1 MGWNSWNAF
10 EAKIDEAKIFA
21 IADAMV
27 ASGMR
32 DAGYR
37 YLVLDDGW
45 LRKER
50 DEKGDLV
57 ADPIKFPNGMKA
69 VGDYLH
75 KKGLLFGIYQDR
87 GRLTCQGLAGS
98 YLHEQADMTLF
109 ASWGVDYLKLD
120 SCYAEANKRLS
131 SDDYSLYRDAIRKT
145 GRPMVLSM
153 SDFGN
158 GAWTWGGEKIGQ
170 LWRTSY
176 DIYPN
181 MGSVYACAETSA
193 GAEVIHPAFNGLGQF
208 AGPGHWNDPDMLQ
221 VGNLKDE
228 AQNRTHFAL
237 WCILAAPLMAGND
250 LRSMTESV
258 KTALTAREVIAINQD
273 SRGIQGYRVVK
284 EDGHEIYNKPLA
296 DGTTAVLLLN
306 KNAQP
311 AALTVPWDRIG
322 LKGKQRVRDLWLRK
336 DLGSFEGGFTTP
348 RLAQH
353 EHLLLRVGSRG
364 RPLPAPEPL
373 PLERY
378 TVTKSGT
385 TYLSEL
391 CYIWKHGHAPVI
403 EAGTKN
409 LRGEGK
415 CALSYKLS
423 GRAARFQA
431 TVSLDSTNAPQI
443 EGRFRVLEE
452 DFFGNKVLFDSG
464 KLKREALPK
473 TIDIDVTGKTCLMLE
488 FTGDKA
494 VGTWADARVVA

>member
-10 EAKIDEAKIFA
+10 EAKIDEKKIFA

-50 DEKGDLV
+50 DNNGNLV
-57 ADPIKFPNGMKA
+57 ADPAKFPNGMKA

-75 KKGLLFGIYQDR
+75 RRGLLFGIYEDR

-98 YLHEQADMTLF
+98 YKHEQADITSF
-109 ASWGVDYLKLD
+109 AAWGVDYLKLD
-120 SCYAEANKRLS
+120 SCYAEANQRLS
-131 SDDYSLYRDAIRKT
+131 SDDYTLYRDAIRKT
-145 GRPMVLSM
+145 GRPIVLSI

-158 GAWTWGGEKIGQ
+158 GAWAWGGEKIGQ

-176 DIYPN
+176 DIYPD
-181 MGSVYACAETSA
+181 MGSVYACAETST
-193 GAEVIHPAFNGLGQF
+193 GAEVTHPAFNGLGQF

-221 VGNLKDE
+221 VGNLKSDTE
-228 AQNRTHFAL
+228 NRTHFAL

-250 LRSMTESV
+250 LRSMSESV
-258 KTALTAREVIAINQD
+258 KAILTAKEVIAVNQD
-273 SRGIQGYRVVK
+273 PRGIQGRRILK
-284 EDGHEIYNKPLA
+284 QEGLEIYHKPLA

-306 KNAQP
+306 KSDRP
-311 AALTVPWDRIG
+311 APITVPFSALG
-322 LKGKQRVRDLWLRK
+322 LTGKQPVRDLWLRK
-336 DLGSFEGGFTTP
+336 SLGTFTESFTSP

-353 EHLLLRVGSRG
+353 EHLLLKIGTRG

-378 TVTKSGT
+378 TITQSGI
-385 TYLSEL
+385 TYLSDL
-391 CYIWKHGHAPVI
+391 CYIWRSGHPPVS
-403 EAGTKN
+403 ERKN
-409 LRGEGK
+409 LHCEAK
-415 CALSYKLS
+415 SVAMYKLD
-423 GRAARFQA
+423 GRAQRFQA
-431 TVSLDSTNAPQI
+431 TVSIADTTPPTV
-443 EGRFRVLEE
+443 EGRFRVMEE

-464 KLKREALPK
+464 KLKRDAAPK
-473 TIDIDVTGKTCLMLE
+473 TIDLDVTGKGCLMLE
-488 FTGDKA
+488 FTGDTA
-494 VGTWADARVVA
+494 QGTWHVARVVA